1 MQHIRRQQRDSA
13 VMVVVVVPGEEAL
26 TKGTCIL
33 DGAESVGELGPIFE
47 GLELALRIWIGIRDV
62 SEVVSEGVTGCGKTP
77 VCLFVC
83 FSVEFLA
90 SFCAVLLLDFC
101 CCFVP

>member
-1 MQHIRRQQRDSA
+1 MEHIRRQQRDSA

-62 SEVVSEGVTGCGKTP
+62 SEVVSEGVSR
-77 VCLFVC
+77 V
-83 FSVEFLA
+83 SE
-90 SFCAVLLLDFC
+90 
-101 CCFVP
+101 